1 MKKILLGILLCALLV
16 STAVSQS
23 AAPSAAKADS
33 PDTAGFLSGVK
44 TAIERNLGRP
54 YVWGAAGMKSF
65 DCSGFV
71 WRVMYENGVLMKRTT
86 ARKYYMMLKPVPKS
100 AQWNFGTLV
109 FFDDLKHIGIVDS
122 STYFYHAQVSA
133 GTNRSQMNSFWR
145 PKVYGFRQLPI
156 PSASTAN

>member
-1 MKKILLGILLCALLV
+1 MNHQQLV
-16 STAVSQS
+16 SARFPKSRGSRIGTIAQVTDRSVIVTLQS
-23 AAPSAAKADS
+23 
-33 PDTAGFLSGVK
+33 
-44 TAIERNLGRP
+44 N
-54 YVWGAAGMKSF
+54 
-65 DCSGFV
+65 
-71 WRVMYENGVLMKRTT
+71 
-86 ARKYYMMLKPVPKS
+86 MMLKPVLKS
-100 AQWNFGTLV
+100 DQWNFGTLV